1 MIETFAKEFMEK
13 LKHEKGFSKHT
24 LRAYQHDLAQFDKFL
39 TDEKCKDLKHI
50 NHLLLRKFLATL
62 RFEKNS
68 KRTMARKLASLR
80 SFFKFLNQEGELVS
94 NPFEILRTPKQEKKL
109 PHFLSIK
116 DAEDLLKKPAKPSQ
130 APGMTPN
137 DIKLMGLRDMA
148 ILETLYSTGIRVSEL
163 VGLNE
168 EDVDFYGGMIK
179 VQGKGKK
186 ERLAPIGSYAIKA
199 IKEYVNSSQEHRRDG
214 KKKKRLNRNAPL
226 FLNKYGDR
234 LSSRSVAR
242 SLDKYLK
249 MTGINLL
256 TSPHT
261 FRHSFATHMLDKGA
275 DLRSV
280 QELLGHS
287 NLSTTQIYTHVT
299 TERLKQVYDKTHP
312 RA

>member
-109 PHFLSIK
+109 PHFLSISEV
-116 DAEDLLKKPAKPSQ
+116 DTLLK
-130 APGMTPN
+130 TP
-137 DIKLMGLRDMA
+137 DESKIFGLRDRA

-199 IKEYVNSSQEHRRDG
+199 IKEYVNSSQEHRRAG
-214 KKKKRLNRNAPL
+214 KKKKSLNRNAPL
-226 FLNKYGDR
+226 FLNKYGSR

-249 MTGINLL
+249 MAGINLL

-275 DLRSV
+275 NLRSV

-299 TERLKQVYDKTHP
+299 TERLKQVYDKSHP

>member
-24 LRAYQHDLAQFDKFL
+24 LRAYHNDLAQFDSFL
-39 TDEKCKDLKHI
+39 KDEKCKNLKRI
-50 NHLLLRKFLATL
+50 NHLLLRKFLAIL
-62 RFEKNS
+62 RSRNYS
-68 KRTMARKLASLR
+68 RTTIARKLASLR

-109 PHFLSIK
+109 PHFLSIS
-116 DAEDLLKKPAKPSQ
+116 DVDTLLK
-130 APGMTPN
+130 TPDES
-137 DIKLMGLRDMA
+137 DIFGLRDRA

-199 IKEYVNSSQEHRRDG
+199 IKEYVNSSKEHRRTG
-214 KKKKRLNRNAPL
+214 KKKKSLNRNAPL
-226 FLNKYGDR
+226 FLNKFGSR

-242 SLDKYLK
+242 LLDKYLK

-261 FRHSFATHMLDKGA
+261 FRHSFATHILDKGA

-299 TERLKQVYDKTHP
+299 TERLKQVYDKSHP
-312 RA
+312 RS